1 MVGELFAVVRTKA
14 KKKKNDRNERVGTL
28 TVTLLEDGIA
38 RQELEARVEKNEVLE
53 DSLKV
58 CRRQDVGVGLL

>member
-1 MVGELFAVVRTKA
+1 M
-14 KKKKNDRNERVGTL
+14 GTL